1 MKAKPIT
8 YQGIQFRSKLE
19 CRHHNF
25 MKKIGWNIEYEP
37 EVEDV
42 YGYQPDFELFSEVE
56 DPYGCGTSVSA
67 NRYFIE
73 VKPIRSQSEFY
84 SDDYKSFRDKVYKS
98 GILKKGMLFIVGNNL
113 KLRTNVEGHA
123 GENIFVYSF
132 QMLEENEIKNQEKRN
147 YSLCSFSG
155 CREGNYEG
163 IGLTQS
169 WNDCR
174 NDWIKERKD
183 QKIYYDVCDHNL
195 SRQNWNACEDNI
207 KTSMFI
213 EKSWNEAWSKL
224 QWKGNF

>member
-1 MKAKPIT
+1 MKAIPIT

-19 CRHHNF
+19 CRHYNF

-37 EVEDV
+37 EVKDV

-56 DPYGCGTSVSA
+56 PYDCGTSVSA

-84 SDDYKSFRDKVYKS
+84 SDNYKSFRDKVYKS
-98 GILKKGMLFIVGNNL
+98 GILNKGMLFIVGNNL
-113 KLRTNVEGHA
+113 KLRTNVEGYA

-132 QMLEENEIKNQEKRN
+132 EMLKENEIKDQKKKN

-155 CREGNYEG
+155 CPEGNYEG

-195 SRQNWNACEDNI
+195 SRQNWNASEDNI

-213 EKSWNEAWSKL
+213 ERSWNEAWSKM
-224 QWKGNF
+224 QWRGNF